1 MSKVINKRIN
11 PFAAVVFAA
20 TVTILGAV
28 ATAQTVPEKQP
39 VAPAPN
45 NVIDEVA
52 WVVGDEP
59 IFKSEIEEMLQ
70 QAELEGQKFD
80 GSPYCVIPEQLAV
93 EKLYLHQAKADT
105 IEAPEQAV
113 QSSVDQRLNFFV
125 ANLGSKERVEAQFKK
140 SWPEL
145 RQQLVD
151 LYRTQYIIQQVQQN
165 LTKNVKPVP
174 SDVRKFYNNLPEDSI
189 PYIPLKV
196 EAQIITLNPVVPR
209 QEIEDVKARLR
220 DYSEKVQSGESDF
233 GTLAFFYSDDKG
245 SAMQSGELGFHN
257 RSDFVPEFSNV
268 AFALNDPK
276 KVSRIVETEYGYHII
291 QLIEK
296 RGEQANFRHILLRPK
311 VRQADLDSA
320 VVRLDSLR
328 TDMLAGKFTFE
339 EAAQYV
345 SQDKDTRNNKGIM
358 VNSKTGN
365 TQFEMQDLPSEV
377 ARRIDSMQPG
387 DVSEAFIM
395 MDERKN
401 KETVAIVKLTRRI
414 PGHKASLAEDY
425 NMLKEM
431 YEDAA
436 KEQILK
442 KWVEK
447 KIKETY
453 VQIGEGWDG
462 CEFKYEGWRKD

>member
-1 MSKVINKRIN
+1 MTSPAI
-11 PFAAVVFAA
+11 AAIAA
-20 TVTILGAV
+20 AALVMIGA
-28 ATAQTVPEKQP
+28 ASYAQNTTKKAL
-39 VAPAPN
+39 VAPTAN
-45 NVIDEVA
+45 NIIDEVA

-80 GSPYCVIPEQLAV
+80 GSPYCIIPEQLAV
-93 EKLYLHQAKADT
+93 EKLYLHQAKLDT

-140 SWPEL
+140 PWPEL
-145 RQQLVD
+145 RQQLVE
-151 LYRTQYIIQQVQQN
+151 LYRTQYIIQQVQQE

-174 SDVRKFYNNLPEDSI
+174 SDVRKYYNNLPEDSI
-189 PYIPLKV
+189 PYIPLQV
-196 EAQIITLNPVVPR
+196 EVQIITLNPVVPR

-220 DYSEKVQSGESDF
+220 DFTEKIQSGESDF
-233 GTLAFFYSDDKG
+233 GTLAFFYSEDKG
-245 SAMQSGELGFHN
+245 SAMQSGELGFRN

-268 AFALNDPK
+268 AFSLNDPK

-296 RGEQANFRHILLRPK
+296 RGEQANFRHILLQPK

-328 TDMLAGKFTFE
+328 KDMLADKFTFE
-339 EAAQYV
+339 EAARYV

-358 VNSKTGN
+358 VNSQTGN
-365 TQFEMQDLPSEV
+365 TLFEMQDLPAEV
-377 ARRIDSMQPG
+377 ARRIDSMRDG

-425 NMLKEM
+425 NTIKEM
-431 YEDAA
+431 YENDA
-436 KEQILK
+436 KDKILR

-453 VQIGEGWDG
+453 VHIGEGWDG
-462 CEFKYEGWRKD
+462 CEFKYDGWSKD

>member
-1 MSKVINKRIN
+1 MIKKFLQTPVAIALMI
-11 PFAAVVFAA
+11 
-20 TVTILGAV
+20 VTPVLGAI
-28 ATAQTVPEKQP
+28 AMAQTPSSS
-39 VAPAPN
+39 N
-45 NVIDEVA
+45 NIIDEVA

-59 IFKSEIEEMLQ
+59 IFKSEIEEMYQ
-70 QAELEGQKFD
+70 QAQYEGTTFD

-93 EKLYLHQAKADT
+93 EKLYLHQAKLDT

-125 ANLGSKERVEAQFKK
+125 ANLGSRERVEQQFKK

-145 RQQLVD
+145 REQLVD
-151 LYRTQYIIQQVQQN
+151 LFRNQYIIQQVQQN
-165 LTKNVKPVP
+165 LTKNVKPIP
-174 SDVRKFYNNLPEDSI
+174 GEVRKYYSSLPEDSI
-189 PYIPLKV
+189 PFVPLTV

-220 DYSEKVQSGESDF
+220 DFTEKIQSGESDF
-233 GTLAFFYSDDKG
+233 GTLAFFYSEDKG

-268 AFALNDPK
+268 AFNLNDPS

-296 RGEQANFRHILLRPK
+296 RGEQINCRHILLRPK

-328 TDMLAGKFTFE
+328 KDILGGKFTFE
-339 EAAQYV
+339 EATQYV
-345 SQDKDTRNNKGIM
+345 SQDKDTKNNKGIM
-358 VNSKTGN
+358 VNPATGN
-365 TQFEMQDLPSEV
+365 VQFEMQDLPAEV
-377 ARRIDSMQPG
+377 ARRIESMKPG
-387 DVSEAFIM
+387 DISEPFIM
-395 MDERKN
+395 MDEKKN
-401 KETVAIVKLTRRI
+401 KEIVALVKLTRRNEA
-414 PGHKASLAEDY
+414 HKANMSDDY

-431 YEDAA
+431 YEDSERQA
-436 KEQILK
+436 ILK

-447 KIKETY
+447 KIKDTY
-453 VQIGEGWDG
+453 TQIGEGWDS
-462 CEFKYEGWRKD
+462 CDFKYDGWRK

>member
-1 MSKVINKRIN
+1 MIKKFLHTPVAIALMI
-11 PFAAVVFAA
+11 
-20 TVTILGAV
+20 VTPVLGAI
-28 ATAQTVPEKQP
+28 AMAQTPSSS
-39 VAPAPN
+39 N
-45 NVIDEVA
+45 NIIDEVA

-59 IFKSEIEEMLQ
+59 IFKSEIEEMYQ
-70 QAELEGQKFD
+70 QAQYEGTTFD

-93 EKLYLHQAKADT
+93 EKLYLHQAKLDT

-125 ANLGSKERVEAQFKK
+125 ANLGSRERVEQQFKK

-145 RQQLVD
+145 REQLVD
-151 LYRTQYIIQQVQQN
+151 LFRNQYIIQQVQQN
-165 LTKNVKPVP
+165 LTKNVKPIP
-174 SDVRKFYNNLPEDSI
+174 GEVRKYYSSLPEDSI
-189 PYIPLKV
+189 PFVPLTV

-220 DYSEKVQSGESDF
+220 DFTEKIQSGESDF
-233 GTLAFFYSDDKG
+233 GTLAFFYSEDKG

-268 AFALNDPK
+268 AFNLNDPS

-296 RGEQANFRHILLRPK
+296 RGEQINCRHILLRPK

-328 TDMLAGKFTFE
+328 KDIIGGKFTFE
-339 EAAQYV
+339 EATQYV
-345 SQDKDTRNNKGIM
+345 SQDKDTKNNKGIM
-358 VNSKTGN
+358 VNPATGN
-365 TQFEMQDLPSEV
+365 VQFEMQDLPAEV
-377 ARRIDSMQPG
+377 ARRIESMKPG
-387 DVSEAFIM
+387 DISEPFIM
-395 MDERKN
+395 MDEKKN
-401 KETVAIVKLTRRI
+401 KEIVALVKLTRRNEA
-414 PGHKASLAEDY
+414 HKANMSDDY

-431 YEDAA
+431 YEDSERQA
-436 KEQILK
+436 ILK

-447 KIKETY
+447 KIKDTY
-453 VQIGEGWDG
+453 TQIGEGWDS
-462 CEFKYEGWRKD
+462 CDFKYDGWRK

>member
-1 MSKVINKRIN
+1 MIRSGIRLLQG
-11 PFAAVVFAA
+11 A
-20 TVTILGAV
+20 LAV
-28 ATAQTVPEKQP
+28 AALLASP
-39 VAPAPN
+39 VAALIAFGQTPTAN

-59 IFKSEIEEMLQ
+59 IFKSEIEEMYQ
-70 QAELEGQKFD
+70 QAQYEGTSFD
-80 GSPYCVIPEQLAV
+80 GSPYCIIPEQLAV
-93 EKLYLHQAKADT
+93 EKLYLHQAKLDT

-125 ANLGSKERVEAQFKK
+125 ANLGSKERVEQQFKK
-140 SWPEL
+140 PWPEL
-145 RQQLVD
+145 RAQLVD
-151 LYRTQYIIQQVQQN
+151 IFRNQYIIQQVQQN
-165 LTKNVKPVP
+165 LTKNVKPIP
-174 SDVRKFYNNLPEDSI
+174 GDVRKYYASLPEDSI
-189 PYIPLKV
+189 PYVPLCV
-196 EAQIITLNPVVPR
+196 ETQIITLNPVVPR

-220 DYSEKVQSGESDF
+220 DFTAKIQSGESDF

-268 AFALNDPK
+268 AFNLNDPT

-296 RGEQANFRHILLRPK
+296 RGEQINCRHILLRPK

-328 TDMLAGKFTFE
+328 NDMLAGKFTFE

-345 SQDKDTRNNKGIM
+345 SQDKDTKNNKGIM
-358 VNSKTGN
+358 VNSNTGN
-365 TQFEMQDLPSEV
+365 VQFEMQDLPTEV
-377 ARRIDSMQPG
+377 ARRVETMQPG
-387 DVSEAFIM
+387 DISEPFIM
-395 MDERKN
+395 MDPRKN
-401 KETVAIVKLTRRI
+401 KEVVAMVKLTRRI
-414 PGHKASLAEDY
+414 EGHKATLADDY

-431 YEDAA
+431 YENSA
-436 KEQILK
+436 KEEILK

-462 CEFKYEGWRKD
+462 CEFRYDGWRK

>member
-1 MSKVINKRIN
+1 MIRSGIKRILQ
-11 PFAAVVFAA
+11 AA
-20 TVTILGAV
+20 LAV
-28 ATAQTVPEKQP
+28 AALLASP
-39 VAPAPN
+39 VAALIAFGQTPTAN

-59 IFKSEIEEMLQ
+59 IFKSEIEEMYQ
-70 QAELEGQKFD
+70 QAQYEGTSFD
-80 GSPYCVIPEQLAV
+80 GSPYCIIPEQLAV
-93 EKLYLHQAKADT
+93 EKLYLHQAKLDT

-125 ANLGSKERVEAQFKK
+125 ANLGSKERVEQQFKK

-145 RQQLVD
+145 RAQLVD
-151 LYRTQYIIQQVQQN
+151 IFRNQYIIQQVQQN
-165 LTKNVKPVP
+165 LTKNVKPIP
-174 SDVRKFYNNLPEDSI
+174 GDVRKYYASLPEDSI
-189 PYIPLKV
+189 PYVPLCV
-196 EAQIITLNPVVPR
+196 ETQIITLNPVVPR

-220 DYSEKVQSGESDF
+220 DFTAKIQSGESDF

-268 AFALNDPK
+268 AFNLNDPT

-296 RGEQANFRHILLRPK
+296 RGEQINCRHILLRPK

-328 TDMLAGKFTFE
+328 NDMLAGKFTFE

-345 SQDKDTRNNKGIM
+345 SQDKDTKNNKGIM
-358 VNSKTGN
+358 VNSNTGN
-365 TQFEMQDLPSEV
+365 VQFEMQDLPTEV
-377 ARRIDSMQPG
+377 ARRVETMQPG
-387 DVSEAFIM
+387 DISEPFIM
-395 MDERKN
+395 MDPRKN
-401 KETVAIVKLTRRI
+401 KEVVAMVKLTRRI
-414 PGHKASLAEDY
+414 EGHKATLADDY
-425 NMLKEM
+425 NLLKEM
-431 YEDAA
+431 YENSA
-436 KEQILK
+436 KEEILK

-462 CEFKYEGWRKD
+462 CEFRYDGWRK

>member
-1 MSKVINKRIN
+1 MSKRLINRILKRSC
-11 PFAAVVFAA
+11 
-20 TVTILGAV
+20 ILGAI
-28 ATAQTVPEKQP
+28 A
-39 VAPAPN
+39 APLLGMIAFGQNPTNN

-59 IFKSEIEEMLQ
+59 IYKSEIEEMYMQ
-70 QAELEGQKFD
+70 SQYDGTTFD

-93 EKLYLHQAKADT
+93 EKLYLHQAKVDT
-105 IEAPEQAV
+105 IEAPESAV

-125 ANLGSKERVEAQFKK
+125 ANLGSKERVEQQFKK
-140 SWPEL
+140 PWPDL
-145 RQQLVD
+145 REQLVE
-151 LYRTQYIIQQVQQN
+151 LFRTQYIIQQVQQN
-165 LTKNVKPVP
+165 LTKNVKPIP
-174 SDVRKFYNNLPEDSI
+174 GDVRKYYASLPEDSI
-189 PYIPLKV
+189 PYVPLTV
-196 EAQIITLNPVVPR
+196 ETQIITLNPVVPR
-209 QEIEDVKARLR
+209 QEIEDVKAKLR
-220 DYSEKVQSGESDF
+220 DFSNQVQSGESDF
-233 GTLAFFYSDDKG
+233 GTLAFFYSEDKG

-268 AFALNDPK
+268 AFSLNDPS

-328 TDMLAGKFTFE
+328 SEMLAGKFTFD
-339 EAAQYV
+339 EAAQFV
-345 SQDKDTRNNKGIM
+345 SQDKETKNNKGIM
-358 VNSKTGN
+358 VNPETGN
-365 TQFEMQDLPSEV
+365 VQFEMQDLPSEV
-377 ARRIDSMQPG
+377 ARRVESMKPG
-387 DVSEAFIM
+387 DVSEPFIM

-401 KETVAIVKLTRRI
+401 KQVVAMVKLTRRNE
-414 PGHKASLAEDY
+414 GHRANLSDDY

-431 YEDAA
+431 YEASA
-436 KEQILK
+436 KEAILK

-453 VQIGEGWDG
+453 VSIGEGWDS
-462 CEFKYEGWRKD
+462 CDFRYDGWIK

>member
-1 MSKVINKRIN
+1 MIKKFLHTPVAIALMI
-11 PFAAVVFAA
+11 
-20 TVTILGAV
+20 VTPVLGAI
-28 ATAQTVPEKQP
+28 AMAQTPSSS
-39 VAPAPN
+39 N
-45 NVIDEVA
+45 NIIDEVA

-59 IFKSEIEEMLQ
+59 IFKSEIEEMYQ
-70 QAELEGQKFD
+70 QAQYEGTTFD

-93 EKLYLHQAKADT
+93 EKLYLHQAKLDT

-125 ANLGSKERVEAQFKK
+125 ANLGSRERVEQQFKK

-145 RQQLVD
+145 REQLVD
-151 LYRTQYIIQQVQQN
+151 LFRNQYIIQQVQQN
-165 LTKNVKPVP
+165 LTKNVKPIP
-174 SDVRKFYNNLPEDSI
+174 GEVRKYYSSLPEDSI
-189 PYIPLKV
+189 PFVPLTV

-220 DYSEKVQSGESDF
+220 DFTEKIQSGESDF
-233 GTLAFFYSDDKG
+233 GTLAFFYSEDKG

-268 AFALNDPK
+268 AFNLNDPS

-296 RGEQANFRHILLRPK
+296 RGEQINCRHILLRPK

-328 TDMLAGKFTFE
+328 KDIIGGKFTFE
-339 EAAQYV
+339 EATQYV
-345 SQDKDTRNNKGIM
+345 SQDKDTKNNKGIM
-358 VNSKTGN
+358 VNPATGN
-365 TQFEMQDLPSEV
+365 VQFEMQDLPAEV
-377 ARRIDSMQPG
+377 ARRIESMKPG
-387 DVSEAFIM
+387 DISEPFIM

-401 KETVAIVKLTRRI
+401 KEIVALVKLTRRNEA
-414 PGHKASLAEDY
+414 HKANMSDDY

-431 YEDAA
+431 YEDSERQA
-436 KEQILK
+436 ILK

-447 KIKETY
+447 KIKDTY
-453 VQIGEGWDG
+453 TQIGEGWDS
-462 CEFKYEGWRKD
+462 CDFKYDGWRK